1 MPSANPVTDA
11 FGYTPTATP
20 TAASS
25 GLGKDTFLKL
35 LVAQMRQQN
44 PMEPTDDKE
53 MIAQMTQFSML
64 EQITNMATVNADIAA
79 ASRMSQAVTLLGR
92 TVDVHGLRWRHADR
106 HGRAGRRRRRRAE
119 PHGRRRH
126 GHLHVAA
133 HTGAMTALLP
143 RGPKEAA
150 ISTPGVRISWTGPA
164 TPPTKE

>member
-1 MPSANPVTDA
+1 MPSANPVTDV

-64 EQITNMATVNADIAA
+64 EQITNMATANADIAA
-79 ASRMSQAVTLLGR
+79 AGRMSQAVTLLGR
-92 TVDVHGLRWRHADR
+92 TVTYLDSDGATQTGTV
-106 HGRAGRRRRRRAE
+106 E
-119 PHGRRRH
+119 Q
-126 GHLHVAA
+126 VAVVDGA
-133 HTGAMTALLP
+133 PSLTVGGVTG
-143 RGPKEAA
+143 
-150 ISTPGVRISWTGPA
+150 ISTSQLTQVR
-164 TPPTKE
+164 

>member
-25 GLGKDTFLKL
+25 GLGKDTFMKL

-64 EQITNMATVNADIAA
+64 EQITNMATANADIAA
-79 ASRMSQAVTLLGR
+79 AGRMAQAVTLLGR
-92 TVDVHGLRWRHADR
+92 TVTYLDSNGATQ
-106 HGRAGRRRRRRAE
+106 
-119 PHGRRRH
+119 
-126 GHLHVAA
+126 
-133 HTGAMTALLP
+133 TGAVEQVAVVDGAPSLTV
-143 RGPKEAA
+143 GGVTG
-150 ISTPGVRISWTGPA
+150 ISTSQLTQVR
-164 TPPTKE
+164 

>member
-1 MPSANPVTDA
+1 MASTNPVTDV

-64 EQITNMATVNADIAA
+64 EQMTNMATANADIAA
-79 ASRMSQAVTLLGR
+79 AGRMSQAVTLLGR
-92 TVDVHGLRWRHADR
+92 TVTYMDSDGATQTGTV
-106 HGRAGRRRRRRAE
+106 E
-119 PHGRRRH
+119 Q
-126 GHLHVAA
+126 VAVVDGA
-133 HTGAMTALLP
+133 PSLTIGGVTG
-143 RGPKEAA
+143 
-150 ISTPGVRISWTGPA
+150 ISTSQLTQVR
-164 TPPTKE
+164 

>member
-1 MPSANPVTDA
+1 MPSANPVTDV

-79 ASRMSQAVTLLGR
+79 AGRMSQAVTLLGR
-92 TVDVHGLRWRHADR
+92 TVTYLDSDGATQNGTV
-106 HGRAGRRRRRRAE
+106 E
-119 PHGRRRH
+119 Q
-126 GHLHVAA
+126 VAVVDGA
-133 HTGAMTALLP
+133 PSLTVGGVTG
-143 RGPKEAA
+143 
-150 ISTPGVRISWTGPA
+150 ISTSQLTQVR
-164 TPPTKE
+164 